1 LWEFDSFGQATAE
14 DTAFRFPLER
24 AGTYYVRLFAIN
36 QYGCSDSTTRQVIV
50 QEDIDI
56 YIPNSFTP
64 DYDGINDV
72 WQIEGRGY
80 QGLGFE
86 LFIFNRW
93 GDVVFESA
101 DPFTAWTGSVHN
113 GEMFAPD
120 GVYFY
125 RIRIRDVQYDIN
137 HLYEGHIVLVR

>member
-1 LWEFDSFGQATAE
+1 
-14 DTAFRFPLER
+14 
-24 AGTYYVRLFAIN
+24 
-36 QYGCSDSTTRQVIV
+36 VIV

-72 WQIEGRGY
+72 WQIQGRGF

-86 LFIFNRW
+86 LLIFNRW
-93 GDVVFESA
+93 GDVIFESK
-101 DPFTAWTGSVHN
+101 DPFAAWTGSVHN
-113 GEMFAPD
+113 GQTFAPD

-125 RIRIRDVQYDIN
+125 RVKIRDVQFDVN